1 MTTDLCWGCSRSF
14 TNLRVRAP
22 NTNSQSFLCFSLQT
36 HASTSFLEARGRCN
50 CASKGSVQRQMWTL
64 SDPTSCSDLPT
75 PAAPFLPPVDA
86 PTCHNMQ
93 HVLACRC
100 VPILHATDVL
110 IPPATTSHSYPQ
122 FTCSADYLWKAIVH
136 DRRKAGNPV
145 VTFIH
150 TPRWKLTIAPR
161 VYVSTSSLEAD
172 NIIWGQITYI
182 HG

>member
-36 HASTSFLEARGRCN
+36 HASASFLEARGRCN

-122 FTCSADYLWKAIVH
+122 FTCSADCLWKAIVH
-136 DRRKAGNPV
+136 DRRKASEIRLSPTNQAHLYEETTGKKRTREQLV
-145 VTFIH
+145 F
-150 TPRWKLTIAPR
+150 LR
-161 VYVSTSSLEAD
+161 VRGKYMED
-172 NIIWGQITYI
+172 
-182 HG
+182 H